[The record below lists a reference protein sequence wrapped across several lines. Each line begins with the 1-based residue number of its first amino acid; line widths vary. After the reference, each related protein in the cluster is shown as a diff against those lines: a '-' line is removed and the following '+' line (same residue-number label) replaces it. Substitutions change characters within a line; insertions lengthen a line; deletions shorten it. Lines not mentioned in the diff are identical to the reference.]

1 MTNDTTTLPD
11 LNNPGLYLNRELSQI
26 EFNKRVLEE
35 SFNCDHPLLE
45 RVKFVA
51 IFAAN
56 MDEFFMVRVS
66 GLKQQVALGVTDRP
80 ADGLLPREQLVAIH
94 RYVTS
99 LVERERESWRQL
111 QVELANE
118 GVQVLDYDDLKPGKQ
133 RKLSEYFELEVFPVL
148 TPLAFDPGHPF
159 PHISNLSVSL
169 AVWLRDPDTGETH
182 FARVKVP
189 ASLPRLVPVKP
200 LDPDEFPLPAVQRF
214 VWLEQ
219 VIAANLGR
227 LFPGMEIL
235 ESHPFRVTRN
245 TDMDIQEEEAD
256 DLLLT
261 IENNLRRRHFGR
273 VVHLEVDRRMSDHV
287 LRMLLKNLQIS
298 QHDVYAVDGPL
309 GLSHL
314 MNLQRLELPALK
326 DPYFTPNLPAVL
338 RTGENIFEVM
348 KRQDI
353 LLHRPYD
360 SFAPVIDFVRRAAED
375 PQVLSIKMTLY
386 RVGPEPPMVQALMK
400 ARENGKQVTA
410 LVELKARFDEES
422 NIEWA
427 RALEKVGVHVVYGLI
442 GLKVHCKLLLV
453 VRREDHGLRRYLHL
467 STGNYNAITA
477 RVYADLDFL
486 TADEDLGADATELFN
501 VLTGYSK
508 QREYRKFLVAPV
520 NFRQQIS
527 SLIEREMAYGRN
539 GRIVIKINSLVDRGM
554 IRLLYRASQAGV
566 KVDLIVR
573 GLCCLRPGLEGISEN
588 IRVISIVGRFLEHA
602 RIYYFHNQGDP
613 TMYIGSADLMPRNID
628 RRVEVMFPVENPG
641 LRADILENILE
652 VQLRDG
658 AKGHMLQADGTYV
671 PLSTLVEPEEEL
683 LNSQLWFLN
692 GHANPAGYS
701 DGNGTERLELLSVL
715 EKTEGRR
722 IAGG

>member
-1 MTNDTTTLPD
+1 SNL
-11 LNNPGLYLNRELSQI
+11 
-26 EFNKRVLEE
+26 
-35 SFNCDHPLLE
+35 
-45 RVKFVA
+45 
-51 IFAAN
+51 
-56 MDEFFMVRVS
+56 DEFFMVRVS
-66 GLKQQVALGVTDRP
+66 GLKQQVYLGITKTP
-80 ADGLLPREQLVAIH
+80 ADGLTPREQLAAIS
-94 RYVTS
+94 RQVNS
-99 LVERERESWRQL
+99 LLQKQMDCWNHHIWPQLAEAGIQILTFDEFKKRQ
-111 QVELANE
+111 
-118 GVQVLDYDDLKPGKQ
+118 Q
-133 RKLSEYFELEVFPVL
+133 RRLIDYFEEEVFPVL

-273 VVHLEVDRRMSDHV
+273 VVRLKVDRRMSDHV

-309 GLSHL
+309 GLSSL

-338 RTGENIFEVM
+338 RTGENIFTVM
-348 KRQDI
+348 RRQDI

-375 PQVLSIKMTLY
+375 PQGLSIKMTPH
-386 RVGPEPPMVQALMK
+386 RVGPEPPVVQALMK

-427 RALEKVGVHVVYGLI
+427 RALEKVGVH
-442 GLKVHCKLLLV
+442 
-453 VRREDHGLRRYLHL
+453 
-467 STGNYNAITA
+467 A
-477 RVYADLDFL
+477 
-486 TADEDLGADATELFN
+486 
-501 VLTGYSK
+501 
-508 QREYRKFLVAPV
+508 
-520 NFRQQIS
+520 
-527 SLIEREMAYGRN
+527 
-539 GRIVIKINSLVDRGM
+539 
-554 IRLLYRASQAGV
+554 
-566 KVDLIVR
+566 
-573 GLCCLRPGLEGISEN
+573 
-588 IRVISIVGRFLEHA
+588 
-602 RIYYFHNQGDP
+602 
-613 TMYIGSADLMPRNID
+613 
-628 RRVEVMFPVENPG
+628 
-641 LRADILENILE
+641 
-652 VQLRDG
+652 
-658 AKGHMLQADGTYV
+658 
-671 PLSTLVEPEEEL
+671 
-683 LNSQLWFLN
+683 
-692 GHANPAGYS
+692 
-701 DGNGTERLELLSVL
+701 
-715 EKTEGRR
+715 
-722 IAGG
+722 